1 MRHPRIMQK
10 QWSLD
15 EVQRL
20 RELARQQLPLI
31 VIARKL
37 GKSPS
42 AVASKAVRERIS
54 LAQKSNTLKT
64 CYRPLLWFARLHSKT
79 GAWRR
84 GLKHLHQLLDVA

>member
-1 MRHPRIMQK
+1 MGHPRIMQK

-15 EVQRL
+15 EVRQL
-20 RELARQQLPLI
+20 RELARQKLPLI

-54 LAQKSNTLKT
+54 LAQKPNSLKT
-64 CYRPLLWFARLHSKT
+64 ML
-79 GAWRR
+79 
-84 GLKHLHQLLDVA
+84 

>member
-1 MRHPRIMQK
+1 MGHPRIMQK

-15 EVQRL
+15 EVRQL

-37 GKSPS
+37 GKSSS

-54 LAQKSNTLKT
+54 LAQKSNSLKT
-64 CYRPLLWFARLHSKT
+64 ML
-79 GAWRR
+79 
-84 GLKHLHQLLDVA
+84 

>member
-15 EVQRL
+15 EVRRL

-64 CYRPLLWFARLHSKT
+64 ML
-79 GAWRR
+79 
-84 GLKHLHQLLDVA
+84 

>member
-1 MRHPRIMQK
+1 MGHPRIMQK

-15 EVQRL
+15 EVREL
-20 RELARQQLPLI
+20 RELAGQRLPLI

-54 LAQKSNTLKT
+54 LAQKPNSLKT
-64 CYRPLLWFARLHSKT
+64 ML
-79 GAWRR
+79 
-84 GLKHLHQLLDVA
+84 